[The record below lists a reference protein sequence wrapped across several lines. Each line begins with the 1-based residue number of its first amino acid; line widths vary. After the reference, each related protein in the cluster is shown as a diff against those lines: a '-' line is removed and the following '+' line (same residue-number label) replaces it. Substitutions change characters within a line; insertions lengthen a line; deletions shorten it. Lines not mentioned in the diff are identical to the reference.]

1 MCGGKRQDRGQVTL
15 HPMGH
20 RSPRPS
26 LDISFTWHRY
36 THDRTDDPTDL
47 SERNT
52 HTHIHTKTNCRTLHV
67 RHARVMAFVARPL
80 IFRLS
85 KQWSVLKMSIIAG
98 CDAMNCRRWVE
109 EDEDEGAG
117 TGGGDG

>member
-1 MCGGKRQDRGQVTL
+1 
-15 HPMGH
+15 
-20 RSPRPS
+20 
-26 LDISFTWHRY
+26 
-36 THDRTDDPTDL
+36 
-47 SERNT
+47 
-52 HTHIHTKTNCRTLHV
+52 
-67 RHARVMAFVARPL
+67 MAFAAQPL

-98 CDAMNCRRWVE
+98 CDTMNCRRWVE